1 VAQSCSGCFDGKDI
15 GYLGVGGTLTFS
27 NVSKAASGTYPMT
40 VTYVDGDG
48 AGNGRPADITINGGT
63 PIAIT
68 ANGDGSWSTPQTL
81 TVNVPLSAG
90 ANTVEFSNPSTWAPD
105 IYSITL

>member
-1 VAQSCSGCFDGKDI
+1 MNDNVKPLT
-15 GYLGVGGTLTFS
+15 YTTLVEMLEG
-27 NVSKAASGTYPMT
+27 NRGIDRA

-48 AGNGRPADITINGGT
+48 AGNGRPADITVNGGT
-63 PIAIT
+63 PISIT

-81 TVNVPLSAG
+81 TVNVPLNAG